1 MEDTEKDVNGDIA
14 LAATRKGLMYL
25 MLERSENTS
34 STGKWVFPSGKIE
47 DGESKREAALREL
60 EEETG
65 MTGEIVESGDPY
77 ISEGELRHHRSSEDL
92 LKADLPEEDCVWR
105 VHPFLVEAEGT
116 VELSEE
122 HSDYTW
128 AQIPGLKS
136 LDTLGNLKSL
146 EKLGVIDD

>member
-1 MEDTEKDVNGDIA
+1 MEDTEKDVNGDVA

-65 MTGEIVESGDPY
+65 LTGEIVESGDPY
-77 ISEGELRHHRSSEDL
+77 ISEGELGY
-92 LKADLPEEDCVWR
+92 WR
-105 VHPFLVEAEGT
+105 VHPFLMEAEGK

-146 EKLGVIDD
+146 ENLGVIDG

>member
-1 MEDTEKDVNGDIA
+1 
-14 LAATRKGLMYL
+14 MYL

-47 DGESKREAALREL
+47 EGESKREAVLREL

-65 MTGEIVESGDPY
+65 MTGEIIESGEPY
-77 ISEGELRHHRSSEDL
+77 ISEGELGY
-92 LKADLPEEDCVWR
+92 WR
-105 VHPFLVEAEGT
+105 VHPFLVDAEGQ

-146 EKLGVIDD
+146 EKLGVIDG

>member
-1 MEDTEKDVNGDIA
+1 MEDTEKDVNGDVA
-14 LAATRKGLMYL
+14 LAATRKGMMYL

-34 STGKWVFPSGKIE
+34 SSGKWVFPSGKIE

-65 MTGEIVESGDPY
+65 MTGEVVESGDPY
-77 ISEGELRHHRSSEDL
+77 LSEGERGH
-92 LKADLPEEDCVWR
+92 WR
-105 VHPFLVEAEGT
+105 VHPFLVQVEGQ
-116 VELSEE
+116 VELSNE

-136 LDTLGNLKSL
+136 LNTLGNLKSL
-146 EKLGVIDD
+146 EKLGVIDG

>member
-1 MEDTEKDVNGDIA
+1 MEDAEKDVNGDVA
-14 LAATRKGLMYL
+14 LAATRKGLMFL
-25 MLERSENTS
+25 MLERSESNS
-34 STGKWVFPSGKIE
+34 STGKWTFPCGKIK

-65 MTGEIVESGDPY
+65 LTGEIVESGDPY
-77 ISEGELRHHRSSEDL
+77 ISEGELGY
-92 LKADLPEEDCVWR
+92 WR
-105 VHPFLVEAEGT
+105 VHPFLVEAEGQ

-146 EKLGVIDD
+146 EELGVTDG

>member
-1 MEDTEKDVNGDIA
+1 MEDTEKDVNGDVA

-25 MLERSENTS
+25 MLERSEKTS
-34 STGKWVFPSGKIE
+34 STGKWVFPSGKIK
-47 DGESKREAALREL
+47 DDESKREAALREL
-60 EEETG
+60 QEETG

-77 ISEGELRHHRSSEDL
+77 ISEGELGH
-92 LKADLPEEDCVWR
+92 WR
-105 VHPFLVEAEGT
+105 VHPFMVEAEGQ

-122 HSDYTW
+122 HSDFTW

-146 EKLGVIDD
+146 EKLGVIDG